1 MLLYVI
7 DIDGFE
13 MKAEKKRIK
22 SDVRRE
28 KGTGEWVEKTGR
40 NLYGSGRK
48 VLLLLPFFFREQ
60 EKRRIQRWR
69 SGSLRWRRRSERE
82 RREAKNVIRLMSFG
96 GRRAHK
102 TFHMATA
109 VLVYLPPIRSPSLP
123 SSSRLPGHGGKKRL
137 EKNTSVNDNDES
149 SEGKKPIFTRQE
161 NKVRKRIIINGK
173 FRFD

>member
-1 MLLYVI
+1 MDLRWRQ
-7 DIDGFE
+7 
-13 MKAEKKRIK
+13 KKKRIK

-69 SGSLRWRRRSERE
+69 SGSLRWRRRSEKE

-137 EKNTSVNDNDES
+137 EKIRASTTTTRAAK
-149 SEGKKPIFTRQE
+149 GKSQFLLVKKI
-161 NKVRKRIIINGK
+161 KCGK
-173 FRFD
+173 EL